1 MKRQK
6 LDGGASDQMADRGTG
21 GGAAEVPQG
30 TRWLSGR
37 GAVVTG
43 GGRGIGSA
51 VAEALA
57 AAGAD
62 VVVAARST
70 DEIEMVAERVGGAG
84 ARAHAVPCDVGDQE
98 SVAKMADRARE
109 LLGTVDILVNNAG
122 ISGSAPFLRVKAGDW
137 EAMHRVNATG
147 PLLVTQ
153 ALLPGMLERGWGRS
167 VNVASVVGLK
177 GGRYIASYAASKH
190 ALLGMTRCLAEEL
203 AGTGVTVNSVCPAYV
218 DTPMT
223 TRNIRR
229 IAEAT
234 GRDAAAVR
242 QGLEEM
248 QPRGRFV
255 SPGEVA
261 HAVLSFLPEAAS
273 SLQGSELVVR
283 GGSTGSGSGW
293 SRRLGGGGDR

>member
-1 MKRQK
+1 MTGEPTV
-6 LDGGASDQMADRGTG
+6 DGAGRTRGG
-21 GGAAEVPQG
+21 D
-30 TRWLSGR
+30 WLAGR

-51 VAEALA
+51 VAHALVG
-57 AAGAD
+57 AGAK

-70 DEIEMVAERVGGAG
+70 DEIEVVAERLGAAG
-84 ARAHAVPCDVGDQE
+84 ARAHAVSCDVSDQE

-109 LLGTVDILVNNAG
+109 LLGAVDILVNNAG
-122 ISGSAPFLRVKAGDW
+122 ISGSALRVKVGDW

-153 ALLPGMLERGWGRS
+153 ALLPAMLERGWGRI

-177 GGRYIASYAASKH
+177 GARYISSYAASKH
-190 ALLGMTRCLAEEL
+190 ALLGMTRCLADEL
-203 AGTGVTVNSVCPAYV
+203 AGTGVTVNSVCPGYV

-223 TRNIRR
+223 TRNIGR

-248 QPRGRFV
+248 QPSGRFV

-261 HAVLSFLPEAAS
+261 HAVLSFLPEAAD
-273 SLQGSELVVR
+273 SLQGSELIVR
-283 GGSTGSGSGW
+283 SGSTGSGS
-293 SRRLGGGGDR
+293 